1 MSKLYTTAL
10 LIGILFLGVCYGQE
24 RADAAKREVA
34 VSQLKA
40 DAIAAAKRTAELTFS
55 YARERQRG
63 DSLQAIAAFAERRR
77 DRAVAST
84 DSVLTRVDSALA
96 DTLATPASTETDS
109 AHLAQLRTLVVDLR
123 ASVLR
128 ERLSSDSAILSL
140 SSALDA
146 KNAALAAAD
155 SVILAQG
162 EQLAIAARTIQ
173 ALQQRPPWYR
183 RLVSGA
189 TKVAIGVAIG
199 SVVARL
205 PY

>member
-77 DRAVAST
+77 DRAVASS
-84 DSVLTRVDSALA
+84 DSVVARVDTVALSASPDSLAPLVLSLRSALLSERHA
-96 DTLATPASTETDS
+96 ASVVIESLEQTLAS
-109 AHLAQLRTLVVDLR
+109 R
-123 ASVLR
+123 
-128 ERLSSDSAILSL
+128 
-140 SSALDA
+140 
-146 KNAALAAAD
+146 NAALAAAD

-199 SVVARL
+199 SVVARI